1 MAAVDQRYDVL
12 REEVRVALLPE
23 QIAAGPDAVI
33 DGVAGSGLTTMVVAR
48 DAWLRHPKLFVTCT
62 V

>member
-12 REEVRVALLPE
+12 REEVSVTLLPE
-23 QIAAGPDAVI
+23 QIAVAPDAVI
-33 DGVAGSGLTTMVVAR
+33 VGVAGRGLTIMVVAR
-48 DAWLRHPKLFVTCT
+48 DAWLRQPKLFVTCT